1 MIVDVHAHVVPQ
13 ALVAQVRAG
22 QWTDGLALQES
33 DGRVTLLVE
42 GRSRGAI
49 EPGLLDTQRRLAAMD
64 AAGIDVQILS
74 SWVGAILHQASAD
87 LAIGWARAFNDALA
101 DLIAEHPTR
110 FLGLGQVALQAPVAA
125 VDELRRIMRDPRFVG
140 AEVTTRVGDRDLD
153 DPALDPFWEAASAMR
168 CLVLLHPD
176 RALSGRLTSKYSMSN
191 TIGNPVETTIAAMS
205 LISGGVLDR
214 HPGLTVCL
222 VHGGG
227 TLPYQLGRIG
237 HAHHVKPE
245 SVGSMTAPP
254 SAYLR
259 RFHCDTV
266 THSPEVLAFLR
277 GLVGS
282 DRLVLGSDHPFVMG
296 VADPVGELD
305 KGLTWSAAD
314 RARVLGGNVESLL
327 TDLRRPE

>member
-1 MIVDVHAHVVPQ
+1 ME
-13 ALVAQVRAG
+13 
-22 QWTDGLALQES
+22 LQES

-42 GRSRGAI
+42 GRSRGPI
-49 EPGLLDTQRRLAAMD
+49 EPGLLDTRRRLAAMD
-64 AAGIDVQILS
+64 AAGVDVQILS
-74 SWVGAILHQASAD
+74 SWVGAILHGASAD
-87 LAIGWARAFNDALA
+87 LAIGWAMAFNDALA

-110 FLGLGQVALQAPVAA
+110 FLGLGQVALQAPGAA

-140 AEVTTRVGDRDLD
+140 VEVTTRVGDRDLD
-153 DPALDPFWEAASAMR
+153 DPALDPFWEAASEMR

-176 RALSGRLTSKYSMSN
+176 RALSGRLDSKYARTN

-214 HPGLTVCL
+214 NLGLTVCL

-237 HAHHVKPE
+237 HAHHVNPG
-245 SVGSMTAPP
+245 SVGSMHAPP

-259 RFHCDTV
+259 RFHFDTV
-266 THSPEVLAFLR
+266 THSPDVLAFLR
-277 GLVGS
+277 DLVGS
-282 DRLVLGSDHPFVMG
+282 DRLVLGSDHPFAMG

-305 KGLTWSAAD
+305 KGLTWSAPD
-314 RARVLGGNVESLL
+314 RALVLGGNVERILA
-327 TDLRRPE
+327 DLRRPG